1 MRQGFQSLSDCRTH
15 RSTPHRS
22 TPIALT
28 NSHPI
33 STTSTMQFLELVL
46 KNFGPYAGTQ
56 TINLRPEKDGNP
68 CPIVLFGGMNG
79 GGKTTL
85 MDAIRL
91 ALYGG
96 RAQCSTRGNLSY
108 SDFLNQSINRQTP
121 TFEDTR
127 VELIFEQIQDDKLT
141 QYKIVRYWKPSD
153 IKDTLSILIYSEVV
167 RDWWA
172 DKAISNTWDEY
183 IETLL
188 PVGIS
193 NLFLFDGEQV
203 KELAEL
209 ETPPE
214 FVVGA
219 IKSLLGLE
227 LAERLAVDLEI
238 LAGRKRKEIAGK
250 KDLAALEKIEERFK
264 EITQK
269 TADSKQDA
277 ASLKNELEKA
287 QKNQQQALDK
297 FIYEGGKIAADRSQL
312 DRQLNDYKTAADK
325 SRQAAIELAS
335 NELPLAL
342 ISPLLTQAKIQAET
356 EASQQQAKI
365 AQSII
370 KQKSDRLLN
379 YIAEI
384 SLNPEQIDKIQDF
397 IRQENRELEQQA
409 GTDNPPWL
417 AADNNSIQQLE
428 NLLSYQITAQQ
439 TAAAE
444 KIAELQHIEAEI
456 DFTDRQ
462 LATAASPE
470 AYEKLEL
477 AVKNAQKIV
486 ANAAADLESANRSI
500 EELDKELAK
509 TQKEL
514 ETYSSEY
521 ITIRNSQHVIASI
534 AKAQATL
541 KQFKEKLTLKKL
553 NKLEVEITE
562 CFRYLLHKTD
572 LVHRVAIDTQS
583 FSLSIYD
590 TAGKQVPKH
599 RLSAGEKQLLA
610 IAFLWGL
617 ARVSGRQLP
626 VAIDTPLG
634 RLDSSHRNN
643 LVERYFPSA
652 SHQVILLSTDTEI
665 AKTEYDKL
673 QELEAIAHSYL
684 LKYDSAKRQTIIEKG
699 YFWE

>member
-1 MRQGFQSLSDCRTH
+1 MISLGLASFETADL
-15 RSTPHRS
+15 S
-22 TPIALT
+22 
-28 NSHPI
+28 NSPPI

-85 MDAIRL
+85 LDAIRL

-108 SDFLNQSINRQTP
+108 SDFLNQSVNRHTP
-121 TFEDTR
+121 PLDDTR
-127 VELIFEQIQDDKLT
+127 VELIFEQVQDDKLST
-141 QYKIVRYWKPSD
+141 FKIVRYWKKND
-153 IKDTLSILIYSEVV
+153 IKDTLSILMYSDFVT
-167 RDWWA
+167 DWWA
-172 DKAISNTWDEY
+172 DKALSNTWDEY
-183 IETLL
+183 IETML

-238 LAGRKRKEIAGK
+238 LASRKRKEMSGK
-250 KDLAALEKIEERFK
+250 KDLAALEKIEEKFSKITHKIADVK
-264 EITQK
+264 E
-269 TADSKQDA
+269 DA
-277 ASLKNELEKA
+277 TNLKNKLEQA
-287 QKNQQQALDK
+287 QKNQQQASDK
-297 FIYEGGKIAADRSQL
+297 FISEGGKIAADRSQL
-312 DRQLNDYKTAADK
+312 DRQLNDYRATAEK
-325 SRQAAIELAS
+325 SREAMIELAS
-335 NELPLAL
+335 NTLPLAL
-342 ISPLLTQAKIQAET
+342 ISPLLSQAKTQAET
-356 EASQQQAKI
+356 ESSQQRAKI
-365 AQSII
+365 AQNII
-370 KQKSDRLLN
+370 KEKSDRLLN

-384 SLNPEQIDKIQDF
+384 SLNPEQLDKIQDF
-397 IRQENRELEQQA
+397 IRQENRELEQLI
-409 GTDNPPWL
+409 GSDTTPWL
-417 AADNNSIQQLE
+417 AADNDHIQQLE
-428 NLLSYQITAQQ
+428 NILNYQIPFQQ
-439 TAAAE
+439 TTAVE
-444 KIAELQHIEAEI
+444 IIDKIQNIEAEI

-470 AYEKLEL
+470 AYKELEIEL
-477 AVKNAQKIV
+477 KNSQEAV
-486 ANAAADLESANRSI
+486 ANAAADLVSVNRYI
-500 EELDKELAK
+500 EELEKELAQVK
-509 TQKEL
+509 KEL
-514 ETYSSEY
+514 ENYSSEF
-521 ITIRNSQHVIASI
+521 ITIRNSQHIIASI

-553 NKLEVEITE
+553 NKLEVEITD

-572 LVHRVAIDTQS
+572 LVHRVAIDTQT

-590 TAGKQVPKH
+590 TEGKQVPKH

-665 AKTEYDKL
+665 GKTEYDKL
-673 QELEAIAHSYL
+673 QELEAIAHSYIL
-684 LKYDSAKRQTIIEKG
+684 QYDSAKRQTTVETG
-699 YFWE
+699 YFWP

>member
-1 MRQGFQSLSDCRTH
+1 
-15 RSTPHRS
+15 
-22 TPIALT
+22 
-28 NSHPI
+28 
-33 STTSTMQFLELVL
+33 MQFLELVL

-108 SDFLNQSINRQTP
+108 SDFLNQSVNRHTP
-121 TFEDTR
+121 PLDDTR

-141 QYKIVRYWKPSD
+141 KFKIVRYWKKTD
-153 IKDTLSILIYSEVV
+153 TKDNLSILIYSEFVT
-167 RDWWA
+167 DWWA
-172 DKAISNTWDEY
+172 DKALSNTWDEY
-183 IETLL
+183 IETML

-238 LAGRKRKEIAGK
+238 LASRKRKEMSGK
-250 KDLAALEKIEERFK
+250 KDLAALEQIEEK
-264 EITQK
+264 LNKITDKK
-269 TADSKQDA
+269 TDAEQDA
-277 ASLKNELEKA
+277 ANLKNKLEQA
-287 QKNQQQALDK
+287 QKNQQQASDK

-312 DRQLNDYKTAADK
+312 DRQLNDYRAAAEK
-325 SRQAAIELAS
+325 SREAMIELAS
-335 NELPLAL
+335 NTLPLAL
-342 ISPLLTQAKIQAET
+342 ISPLLSQAKTQAET
-356 EASQQQAKI
+356 EASQQRALI
-365 AQSII
+365 AQNII
-370 KQKSDRLLN
+370 KEKSDRLLN

-384 SLNPEQIDKIQDF
+384 SLNPEQLDKIQDF
-397 IRQENRELEQQA
+397 IHQENRQLEQQI
-409 GTDNPPWL
+409 GSDTPPWL
-417 AADNNSIQQLE
+417 AADDDNIQQLE
-428 NLLSYQITAQQ
+428 NILNYQIQFQQ
-439 TAAAE
+439 TTATETIE
-444 KIAELQHIEAEI
+444 KIQNIETEI

-470 AYEKLEL
+470 AYKQLEIE
-477 AVKNAQKIV
+477 VKNTQQAV
-486 ANAAADLESANRSI
+486 ANAAADLESVNRYI
-500 EELDKELAK
+500 EELDRELTQAK
-509 TQKEL
+509 KEL
-514 ETYSSEY
+514 ENYSSEY
-521 ITIRNSQHVIASI
+521 ITIRNSQHIIASI

-572 LVHRVAIDTQS
+572 LVHRVAIDTQT

-590 TAGKQVPKH
+590 TEGKQVPKH

-665 AKTEYDKL
+665 GKTEYDKL
-673 QELEAIAHSYL
+673 QELEAIAHSYI
-684 LKYDSAKRQTIIEKG
+684 LKYDSAKRQTTVETG
-699 YFWE
+699 YFWT